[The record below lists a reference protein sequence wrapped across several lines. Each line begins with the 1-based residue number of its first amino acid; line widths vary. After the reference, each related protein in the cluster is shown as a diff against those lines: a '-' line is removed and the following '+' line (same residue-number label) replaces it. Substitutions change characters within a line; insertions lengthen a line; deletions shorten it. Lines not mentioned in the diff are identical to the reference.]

1 MTRAR
6 LKVAYRALAEKA
18 LEARRRDPERKGWL
32 PEEEALFREAERLEA
47 GGVSPKGWADDIG
60 ELLTDLENGIDGF
73 VGK

>member
-6 LKVAYRALAEKA
+6 LKVAYRALAQKA
-18 LEARRRDPERKGWL
+18 VDARRANPEHPGQL
-32 PEEEALFREAERLEA
+32 EEEAALLAEERRLTE

-60 ELLTDLENGIDGF
+60 ELLTDLENGVDGF